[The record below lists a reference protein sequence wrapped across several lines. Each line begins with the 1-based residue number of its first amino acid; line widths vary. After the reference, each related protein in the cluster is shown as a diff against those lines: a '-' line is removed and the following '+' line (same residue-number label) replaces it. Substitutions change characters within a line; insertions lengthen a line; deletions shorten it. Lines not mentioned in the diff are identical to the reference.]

1 MHTQASIQRANPHYS
16 NRHAVLRSMKRPTV
30 KPVPESV
37 SALAGLLGIPR
48 ATIARLAAR
57 ERNPLPL
64 PQRQESGIPMR
75 VGGEYVRDLRVWV
88 VNEQGRCDQDK
99 PRLLTQICEGLSKI
113 EKEEYGYDFVH
124 AYPPCYFAG

>member
-1 MHTQASIQRANPHYS
+1 MRRAEMHTQASIQRANPHYS

-64 PQRQESGIPMR
+64 PKRQESGTPR
-75 VGGEYVRDLRVWV
+75 GVGEKYVGVLRVCV
-88 VNEQGRCDQDK
+88 VIEQGRCEKDK
-99 PRLLTQICEGLSKI
+99 PRLLTQICEGL
-113 EKEEYGYDFVH
+113 
-124 AYPPCYFAG
+124 